1 MNKNK
6 KKIRLIL
13 SKVII
18 FTIVSLLITFIS
30 IKIWSLVESLKDE
43 SKMNQILT
51 YINSIGYTGIIFCIL
66 LQVIQIVIAFIPGE
80 PFEIIIGLI
89 YGGIGGLFICLAGV
103 VLGTIIVYYIV
114 KYMRN
119 SIFKVLIPEYK
130 FKKYKFLNDKK
141 RLDFIIFILF
151 FIPGTPKDVLIYF
164 VPFTPMN
171 PIKFFIISSLART
184 PSIISSTVAG
194 NAIKNGNWAF
204 LITIFLVM
212 GSISIICI
220 LKYDRII
227 SFFKN
232 K

>member
-6 KKIRLIL
+6 KKIRAIL
-13 SKVII
+13 FKII
-18 FTIVSLLITFIS
+18 VFTIISLLITFIT
-30 IKIWSLVESLKDE
+30 IKMWPLVESLKDE
-43 SKMNQILT
+43 NKMNQVLT
-51 YINSIGYTGIIFCIL
+51 YINSLGYTGIIFCIL

-89 YGGIGGLFICLAGV
+89 YGGIGGLFVCLAGV

-114 KYMRN
+114 KYMRH
-119 SIFKVLIPEYK
+119 SILKVLIPEDK

-141 RLDFIIFILF
+141 KLDFIIFILF
-151 FIPGTPKDVLIYF
+151 FIPGTPKDVLTYF

-171 PIKFFIISSLART
+171 PIKFFIISSLARI
-184 PSIISSTVAG
+184 PSIISSTIAG
-194 NAIKNGNWAF
+194 NAIKNGNWPF
-204 LITIFLVM
+204 LITIFFVM

-220 LKYDRII
+220 LKYDKII

-232 K
+232 R